1 MNIDYVIN
9 NSDDEKNIVFS
20 FDNTKLENIM
30 REVLDEVNLAVKEGN
45 SPFAAFLVDR
55 NGNIIY
61 KAHNTVNSD
70 MDPTLHAEISLIRK
84 ACKALNTKN
93 LSEYILFSNAW
104 SCSMCMSAAI
114 KANISNY
121 VFGAESESG
130 MNPNITIYDIAKKTN
145 RKLNIVDGILKEE
158 CRLQIEN
165 ARNKK

>member
-1 MNIDYVIN
+1 MVQLFNLQIVHGQEYLEKSSSRLTRETTVYAARGNI
-9 NSDDEKNIVFS
+9 
-20 FDNTKLENIM
+20 L
-30 REVLDEVNLAVKEGN
+30 
-45 SPFAAFLVDR
+45 DR

-61 KAHNTVNSD
+61 KAHNIVNSD

-130 MNPNITIYDIAKKTN
+130 MNPNITIYDVAKKTN

-165 ARNKK
+165 ARNKKR

>member
-1 MNIDYVIN
+1 MNIGHMN
-9 NSDDEKNIVFS
+9 NGCDEKDIVFLI
-20 FDNTKLENIM
+20 DNKILENIM
-30 REVLDEVNLAVKEGN
+30 RQVLDEVNLAVKEGN
-45 SPFAAFLVDR
+45 FPFAAFLIDR
-55 NGNIIY
+55 NGNIIF
-61 KAHNTVNSD
+61 KAHNTVNTD
-70 MDPTLHAEISLIRK
+70 IDPTFHAEINLIRK
-84 ACKALNTKN
+84 ACKNLNTKD
-93 LSEYILFSNAW
+93 LSEYILISNAW

-130 MNPNITIYDIAKKTN
+130 MNPNITIYDVAKKTN